1 MTTNLEVNVT
11 RKDNYAIVLISGEVD
26 LYSSP
31 KLRNKIIKLT
41 DEKFKT
47 IIIDLSNVPY
57 MDSSGVATMVEGLQL
72 TEKYK
77 GNLYLCGLNSMVR
90 EVFELSRL
98 DTVFDIF
105 ESIDALEKQSLIK

>member
-1 MTTNLEVNVT
+1 MTTNLEVHVK
-11 RKDNYAIVLISGEVD
+11 RKDHYAIVSISGEVD

-31 KLRNKIIKLT
+31 KVRNKLIKLT
-41 DEKFKT
+41 DEKCKT
-47 IIIDLSNVPY
+47 IIIDLSDVAY

-77 GNLYLCGLNSMVR
+77 GNLYLCGLNSMVK

-105 ESIDALEKQSLIK
+105 DNMDALKNQSLLE

>member
-1 MTTNLEVNVT
+1 MTTTLEINV
-11 RKDNYAIVLISGEVD
+11 KQENNYAIVSISGDVD

-31 KLRNKIIKLT
+31 KVRDKIINLT
-41 DEKFKT
+41 SQKKS
-47 IIIDLSNVPY
+47 IIIMNLHDVSY

-77 GNLYLCGLNSMVR
+77 GKFYLCGLNSMVR

-98 DTVFDIF
+98 DTVFDIY
-105 ESIDALEKQSLIK
+105 ENIDTVKNQLP